1 MSLTVSTGK
10 FWAAGVWDGSF
21 RDNLDAVLLNF
32 CGTCET
38 MEFPYSNPLSVRGNT
53 NQRPNIK
60 PKASEGFGRGS
71 EGVWRDYGGVNVGGS
86 SAVRRAFDPVSTG
99 PSRVSSVTNYG
110 QPNPTG
116 TAAGVDSDGMLS
128 LDDILNDLHKKVV
141 SVDVNA
147 FEVKGQPGNPLGF
160 RSGKPAE
167 AYGGIGGKRIGEHKV
182 EAAGSLGGS
191 EGYGFEPKSKEGYNV
206 EFNASHRR
214 GEQWNAEIVGSL
226 GRNDQLKG
234 QASGLREETQVVGV
248 PQRKEEP
255 KYGVAD
261 LLDRNAQQMGEG
273 TSSLEMNNQSEGG
286 VAESA
291 ERFEKGEGAAPH
303 VVGDQ
308 SKGEVAGSQYPSE
321 ARNPH
326 VQGEVFKNTFAGPV
340 VVGEQYNG
348 EDAGPQAGEQHEGEA
363 AGLHGTSEQQRG
375 EDAVVNG
382 TIEQY
387 KGEAAGTAQ
396 IHDQNQESGKLLVQ
410 EQREKALEKAIEP
423 VFRTPDGR
431 GAKSRRHTEIIQ
443 SPDWLPKGW
452 FTELKTRGGGS
463 SAGTK
468 DKYYYDP
475 VTQRRFRSK
484 VEVLSYL
491 ETGMIGR
498 YRPKVKSDG
507 QVGRKRKTSAAFYQY
522 AASFDNSFRPT
533 KVRWVLNDTDG
544 TWIPFV
550 NGENMADFNTNEGER
565 LFDLNRNG
573 ADACKE

>member
-1 MSLTVSTGK
+1 
-10 FWAAGVWDGSF
+10 
-21 RDNLDAVLLNF
+21 
-32 CGTCET
+32 
-38 MEFPYSNPLSVRGNT
+38 MEFPYSNPLSVRGKT
-53 NQRPNIK
+53 SQRPNTK
-60 PKASEGFGRGS
+60 PKAPEGFGRGS
-71 EGVWRDYGGVNVGGS
+71 EGVWRDYGGVNLGGS
-86 SAVRRAFDPVSTG
+86 SAARRAFDPVSTG
-99 PSRVSSVTNYG
+99 PSRVSSVANYG

-147 FEVKGQPGNPLGF
+147 FEVKGQPGTPLGF
-160 RSGKPAE
+160 RSEKPVE

-182 EAAGSLGGS
+182 GGAGSLGGS
-191 EGYGFEPKSKEGYNV
+191 EGYDCEPKSKEGYNF
-206 EFNASHRR
+206 ESDASYRR

-226 GRNDQLKG
+226 GRNNQLKG

-248 PQRKEEP
+248 PQRKEEV

-261 LLDRNAQQMGEG
+261 LLDRNGQHMGGG
-273 TSSLEMNNQSEGG
+273 TSSLERNNQSEGG
-286 VAESA
+286 GAE
-291 ERFEKGEGAAPH
+291 AAPH

-308 SKGEVAGSQYPSE
+308 SQGEVVGSQYPSE

-326 VQGEVFKNTFAGPV
+326 VQGEVFKNTVACPV

-348 EDAGPQAGEQHEGEA
+348 EASCPQTGEQHKGEA

-375 EDAVVNG
+375 EDAVGNG

-396 IHDQNQESGKLLVQ
+396 IHDQNQENGKLLVQ
-410 EQREKALEKAIEP
+410 EQREKALEQAIEP

-443 SPDWLPKGW
+443 SPDWLPRGW

-484 VEVLSYL
+484 VEVLNYL

-498 YRPKVKSDG
+498 YKPKIKSDG

-550 NGENMADFNTNEGER
+550 NGENLADFNANEGER